1 MAPLL
6 FVGTLYIEGRHT
18 MGAQNQ
24 DRDFQSPPFAGCRL
38 GFRTGILIL
47 GFG

>member
-6 FVGTLYIEGRHT
+6 FVGTLYIKGRNT
-18 MGAQNQ
+18 MGAQSQ
-24 DRDFQSPPFAGCRL
+24 HRDFQSPTFAGCRL